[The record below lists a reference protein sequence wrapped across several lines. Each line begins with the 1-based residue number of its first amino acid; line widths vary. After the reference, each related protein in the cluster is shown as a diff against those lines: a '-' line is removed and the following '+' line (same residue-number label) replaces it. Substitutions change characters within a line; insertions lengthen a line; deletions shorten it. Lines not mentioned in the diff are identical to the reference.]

1 MNPVGTSEAR
11 RIAREHEAGTRRLRG
26 ADLAIETHL
35 GRQQLELQRI
45 ALAREEVADLEPRRA
60 GGGRGGRGRGRG
72 LWVHRVPGTL
82 ERRAVRRARGVSF
95 PSSSWRFTRAMAASS
110 ADQ

>member
-1 MNPVGTSEAR
+1 MNPVGTGEAR
-11 RIAREHEAGTRRLRG
+11 RIAREHEAGTRRLRR

-35 GRQQLELQRI
+35 SRERLGRRRI
-45 ALAREEVADLEPRRA
+45 AFAGEEVADLERGGA
-60 GGGRGGRGRGRG
+60 GGGGGGRGRGRG

-82 ERRAVRRARGVSF
+82 ERRTVRRARGVSF

-110 ADQ
+110 